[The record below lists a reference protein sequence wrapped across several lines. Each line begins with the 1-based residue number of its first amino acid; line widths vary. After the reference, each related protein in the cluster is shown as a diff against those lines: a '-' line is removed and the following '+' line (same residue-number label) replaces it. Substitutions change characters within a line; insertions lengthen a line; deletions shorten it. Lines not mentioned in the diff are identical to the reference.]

1 MPETPTT
8 ERLAVELVKAGA
20 PPLMIEKAR
29 CGYYD
34 DYKSELA
41 MPIAQLVADATRA
54 GLADIARRATDGEFD
69 ATKAESDAWA
79 RSPDGQA
86 AFRELLGEQPPS

>member
-20 PPLMIEKAR
+20 PPAMIERAR
-29 CGYYD
+29 AGYYD

-41 MPIAQLVADATRA
+41 MPISQLVADARAA
-54 GLADIARRATDGEFD
+54 GLPIIAERASAGEFD
-69 ATKAESDAWA
+69 ASQAESQAWA
-79 RSPDGQA
+79 MSPEGQA
-86 AFRELLGEQPPS
+86 VFRELLGERPS

>member
-29 CGYYD
+29 AGYYD

-41 MPIAQLVADATRA
+41 MPITQLVIDARAA
-54 GLADIARRATDGEFD
+54 GLPIIAERASAGEFD
-69 ATKAESDAWA
+69 ASNAESDAWA
-79 RSPDGQA
+79 RSPEGQA
-86 AFRELLGEQPPS
+86 LFRELLGDR